1 MMMMM
6 SSLRSF
12 VCCGVNLDSG
22 NELRERE
29 LERDVSF
36 WMTTLTER
44 DVSSFCEKSM
54 CVSLLVWCC

>member
-1 MMMMM
+1 MMMM

-36 WMTTLTER
+36 WMTTLTEN
-44 DVSSFCEKSM
+44 
-54 CVSLLVWCC
+54 

>member
-22 NELRERE
+22 NELRERVG
-29 LERDVSF
+29 ERCIFLDDNF
-36 WMTTLTER
+36 DL
-44 DVSSFCEKSM
+44 
-54 CVSLLVWCC
+54 

>member
-36 WMTTLTER
+36 WMTTLTEA
-44 DVSSFCEKSM
+44 DVSSNKKSM

>member
-36 WMTTLTER
+36 WMTTLTEETFHR
-44 DVSSFCEKSM
+44 FVRRV
-54 CVSLLVWCC
+54 CV

>member
-1 MMMMM
+1 MMMM

-12 VCCGVNLDSG
+12 VCCGVTLDSG

-29 LERDVSF
+29 RVGERCIFLDDNF
-36 WMTTLTER
+36 DCR
-44 DVSSFCEKSM
+44 DVSSNKKSM